1 MPLNET
7 PHTKE
12 TPMKSIDKALA
23 KANSEGTT
31 DGKALAIKLALM
43 AGATAAGIVG
53 TVLVQRA
60 IENNSKDPD

>member
-1 MPLNET
+1 
-7 PHTKE
+7 
-12 TPMKSIDKALA
+12 MKSIDKALA